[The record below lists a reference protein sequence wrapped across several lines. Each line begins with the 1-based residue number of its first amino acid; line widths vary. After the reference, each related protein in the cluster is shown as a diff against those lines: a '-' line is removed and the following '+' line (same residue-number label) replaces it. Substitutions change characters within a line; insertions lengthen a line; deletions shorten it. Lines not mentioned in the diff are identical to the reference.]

1 MSTTT
6 ISTPHPAPDFRIS
19 IFNHPLYRS
28 TAQGFRM
35 PFTAAGLYIKQSL
48 SWDDKD
54 HRSVTQSLAISPPLT
69 RRLYRRSDPGTV
81 CCRHL
86 NFDRFHR
93 TCLQDVGIVV
103 RSKQWGMGNPKQTQH
118 HTSWLWAVTH
128 AALFATQLGNVSE
141 MLVRCRSQVLTT
153 AAVH

>member
-1 MSTTT
+1 MSLE
-6 ISTPHPAPDFRIS
+6 IDLNQLKHFNIAPHS
-19 IFNHPLYRS
+19 IV
-28 TAQGFRM
+28 
-35 PFTAAGLYIKQSL
+35 
-48 SWDDKD
+48 DKD
-54 HRSVTQSLAISPPLT
+54 HRSVTQSLAISPGVT
-69 RRLYRRSDPGTV
+69 TWLYRRSDPGTV

-103 RSKQWGMGNPKQTQH
+103 RLLQTQH

-153 AAVH
+153 AAVVTAAAATPHPDTNCARQIAG

>member
-1 MSTTT
+1 MSLE
-6 ISTPHPAPDFRIS
+6 IDLNQLKHFNIAPHS
-19 IFNHPLYRS
+19 IV
-28 TAQGFRM
+28 
-35 PFTAAGLYIKQSL
+35 
-48 SWDDKD
+48 DKD
-54 HRSVTQSLAISPPLT
+54 HRSVTQSLAISPGVT
-69 RRLYRRSDPGTV
+69 TWLYRRSDPGTV

-103 RSKQWGMGNPKQTQH
+103 RSKAAQCIKLQTQH

>member
-6 ISTPHPAPDFRIS
+6 INTPHPAPDFRIS

-103 RSKQWGMGNPKQTQH
+103 RSKQWGGKPKTDPTPH
-118 HTSWLWAVTH
+118 ILAVGCHPRSTICHTPLIECRLQ
-128 AALFATQLGNVSE
+128 AALIQRRL
-141 MLVRCRSQVLTT
+141 Q
-153 AAVH
+153 AALN

>member
-6 ISTPHPAPDFRIS
+6 INTPHPAPDFRIS

-103 RSKQWGMGNPKQTQH
+103 RSKYGVKRNGKPQNRPNTTHPGCGLSPTQHYLPHSWGMCQKC
-118 HTSWLWAVTH
+118 W
-128 AALFATQLGNVSE
+128 
-141 MLVRCRSQVLTT
+141 
-153 AAVH
+153 